1 MDGALDY
8 QTEGVV
14 TGGIIVAVDT
24 GQMTQNFGDSST
36 QPVML
41 VNVDASAS
49 DELVVTDADNNVLAS
64 FTPTNEYRCAI
75 ISLPEFAVGETYT
88 VSFAAPNRQ
97 LS

>member
-1 MDGALDY
+1 M
-8 QTEGVV
+8 
-14 TGGIIVAVDT
+14 DT

-88 VSFAAPNRQ
+88 VSFDGTEQTIELTATIVGTGPRMGGMGH
-97 LS
+97 